1 MTNLCAVLWQHVNTK
16 QEIHSAKQ
24 MHVWTVLT
32 KSDCS
37 MIILAL
43 NLILHA
49 SLWLFPLEQYKIPTQ
64 SPQVAHVHHF
74 HQCKNWSYFYP
85 QHLSFPTP
93 DYHLLICCYF
103 VCMSI
108 YTCTYSQLICFLICI
123 HCRCL
128 KAFEIIINTAVIH
141 LCNYIFP
148 VV

>member
-24 MHVWTVLT
+24 MHVRTVLT

-64 SPQVAHVHHF
+64 SCTRASFSSMQKLKLF
-74 HQCKNWSYFYP
+74 
-85 QHLSFPTP
+85 LSSASFFSHP
-93 DYHLLICCYF
+93 
-103 VCMSI
+103 
-108 YTCTYSQLICFLICI
+108 
-123 HCRCL
+123 
-128 KAFEIIINTAVIH
+128 
-141 LCNYIFP
+141 
-148 VV
+148 